1 MNFSVI
7 RTANVNLHFAEICW
21 IVRRKLKD
29 DISVFLQATSTLQID
44 CCPVRH
50 SARVLAT
57 HGVVPQSRSRDGG
70 GDVRQ
75 TNDEVVR
82 SETYANDHEIR
93 LDKLI
98 EHKNVLSTLD
108 VVITHPSMCLLAK
121 YQHNADNNAI
131 DIIRIR

>member
-7 RTANVNLHFAEICW
+7 LTANVNLHFAEICI
-21 IVRRKLKD
+21 IVYRKLKD
-29 DISVFLQATSTLQID
+29 DISVFLQATSTLQRD
-44 CCPVRH
+44 CCRRWH

-57 HGVVPQSRSRDGG
+57 HSVVPQSRSRDGG

-82 SETYANDHEIR
+82 SVTYANSHKRR

-108 VVITHPSMCLLAK
+108 VVI
-121 YQHNADNNAI
+121 
-131 DIIRIR
+131 IRIR